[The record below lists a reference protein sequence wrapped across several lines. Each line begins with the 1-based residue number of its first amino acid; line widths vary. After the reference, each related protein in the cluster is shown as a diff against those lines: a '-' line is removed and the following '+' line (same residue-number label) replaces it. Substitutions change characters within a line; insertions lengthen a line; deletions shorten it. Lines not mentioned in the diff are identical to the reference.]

1 MDEDGWTPAV
11 PADQLA
17 EGKPIRVELDG
28 EAVLL
33 VRSGDRLFAME
44 NRCSHQG
51 APLYRGPVRFGS
63 LNHVTCPA
71 HGSMFN
77 LEDGAVLRGAASN
90 ALATYDARVTEGM
103 VEIRKEG

>member
-1 MDEDGWTPAV
+1 MDQVEWTVAV
-11 PADQLA
+11 SAQQLA

-28 EAVLL
+28 DAVLL

-51 APLYRGPVRFGS
+51 APLHRGPVRFGS
-63 LNHVTCPA
+63 PNHVTCPA
-71 HGSMFN
+71 HGSMFD
-77 LEDGAVLRGAASN
+77 LQDGAVLRGPASN

-103 VEIRKEG
+103 VEIRRRV

>member
-1 MDEDGWTPAV
+1 MDEVGWTPAV
-11 PADQLA
+11 PAEELA

-28 EAVLL
+28 EAVFL

-51 APLYRGPVRFGS
+51 APLHRGPVRFGS

-77 LEDGAVLRGAASN
+77 LEDGAVLRRPASN

-103 VEIRKEG
+103 VEIRKRG

>member
-1 MDEDGWTPAV
+1 VPAV

-17 EGKPIRVELDG
+17 EGKPVRIELG
-28 EAVLL
+28 EEAVFL

-51 APLYRGPVRFGS
+51 APLHRGPVRFGS
-63 LNHVTCPA
+63 LNQVTCPA

-77 LEDGAVLRGAASN
+77 LENGAVLRGPASQ
-90 ALATYDARVTEGM
+90 ALATYDARVTDGM
-103 VEIRKEG
+103 VEIRTRN

>member
-1 MDEDGWTPAV
+1 MPAV
-11 PADQLA
+11 PADQLV

-28 EAVLL
+28 EAVFL

-51 APLYRGPVRFGS
+51 APLHRGPVRFGS

-77 LEDGAVLRGAASN
+77 LEDGAVLRGPASQ

-103 VEIRKEG
+103 VEIRKRN